1 MAMEATAQVRYRG
14 PLRRVAVPLPSGR
27 RLVVR
32 RGETARVPA
41 TLAQALTRQAD
52 WEAVTAEAD
61 EQTAPAAQAGGDDAP
76 AARGTRRRAKEG

>member
-52 WEAVTAEAD
+52 WEAVMAE
-61 EQTAPAAQAGGDDAP
+61 TGAGDAP